1 MRRFLLSFLPCDDS
15 WCTTPPD
22 IDLRHRLGDSCAMAG
37 ENLDADWYRQSYEV
51 LKRARTELFC
61 YVPDAGIDPFIR
73 MAHADNTVHP
83 VVLTTE
89 EEGVGICCGAWLG
102 GRRAALMIQSSGVGN
117 CINAFSLA
125 ANTRV
130 PMLAIVSMRGEWG
143 EGNRWQIPMGR
154 NVEEAMKLAGF
165 TVYRATRANEAANLI
180 EGAAT
185 MAYQSEQMVAV
196 LLSQRLIGAKV
207 FKDDP

>member
-1 MRRFLLSFLPCDDS
+1 
-15 WCTTPPD
+15 
-22 IDLRHRLGDSCAMAG
+22 MAS
-37 ENLDADWYRQSYEV
+37 ENPGAAWYRQSYEV
-51 LKRARTELFC
+51 LKHARAELFC
-61 YVPDAGIDPFIR
+61 YVPDAGIDPLIR
-73 MAHADNTVHP
+73 MAYADSTVRP

-102 GRRAALMIQSSGVGN
+102 GRRAVLMIQSSGVGN

-125 ANTRV
+125 TNTRV
-130 PMLAIVSMRGEWG
+130 PLLTLVSMRGEWG

-154 NVEEAMKLAGF
+154 TIEEAMKLAGF
-165 TVYRATRANEAANLI
+165 TVYRATRADEAAKLI

-207 FKDDP
+207 FDESP

>member
-1 MRRFLLSFLPCDDS
+1 MV
-15 WCTTPPD
+15 
-22 IDLRHRLGDSCAMAG
+22 G
-37 ENLDADWYRQSYEV
+37 ENPGAAWYRESYEV
-51 LKRARTELFC
+51 LKHAGTELFC
-61 YVPDAGIDPFIR
+61 YVPDAGIDPLIR
-73 MAHADNTVHP
+73 MAHADNTVRS

-102 GRRAALMIQSSGVGN
+102 GKRAVLMLQSSGVGN

-125 ANTRV
+125 ANTRI
-130 PMLAIVSMRGEWG
+130 PLLALVSMRGEWG

-154 NVEEAMKLAGF
+154 TTEEAMKLAGF
-165 TVYRATRANEAANLI
+165 TVCRAARADEAAKLI

-207 FKDDP
+207 FDDSP

>member
-1 MRRFLLSFLPCDDS
+1 
-15 WCTTPPD
+15 
-22 IDLRHRLGDSCAMAG
+22 MAG
-37 ENLDADWYRQSYEV
+37 ENLAASWYRQSYEV
-51 LKRARTELFC
+51 LKTARTELFC

-73 MAHADNTVHP
+73 MAHADNEARP

-102 GRRAALMIQSSGVGN
+102 GKRSVLMIQSSGVGN

-125 ANTRV
+125 ANTRM
-130 PMLAIVSMRGEWG
+130 PLLALVSMRGEWG

-154 NVEEAMKLAGF
+154 ATEAALTLAGF
-165 TVYRATRANEAANLI
+165 TVYRATREDEAAKLI

-185 MAYQSEQMVAV
+185 MAYHSEQQVAV

-207 FKDDP
+207 FKDNP

>member
-1 MRRFLLSFLPCDDS
+1 MERAPL
-15 WCTTPPD
+15 PD
-22 IDLRHRLGDSCAMAG
+22 IDLCRVLGDCSVMTG
-37 ENLDADWYRQSYEV
+37 ENPGAAWYRESYEV
-51 LKRARTELFC
+51 LKQARAKLFC

-73 MAHADNTVHP
+73 MAHADNTVRT

-102 GRRAALMIQSSGVGN
+102 GLRAVLMIQSSGVGN

-125 ANTRV
+125 VNTRT
-130 PMLAIVSMRGEWG
+130 PLLAIVSMRGEWG

-154 NVEEAMKLAGF
+154 NTQELMKLAGF
-165 TVYRATRANEAANLI
+165 TVYCATRPDEAATLI
-180 EGAAT
+180 AGAAT

-207 FKDDP
+207 FKDNP